1 MTLSPTRSAL
11 YSDVLSHVTS
21 LDVDAAIMSGRYTRE
36 RLLELAA
43 EADNGFDRLLF
54 ADSLLTAVLLKGVL
68 EVVVAAKDWG
78 KTRFRRTGA

>member
-43 EADNGFDRLLF
+43 EADIGFDRLLWRRE
-54 ADSLLTAVLLKGVL
+54 LLKA
-68 EVVVAAKDWG
+68 ES
-78 KTRFRRTGA
+78 R